1 MIYTT
6 TDGTFIGF
14 GLHALREHI
23 YPNTIPQNPSAS
35 DYAHFGVVEV
45 AEPSRPGDTFANTYE
60 LDITDGVAS
69 WVATRRPDADIA
81 SRMVEW
87 RANTIK
93 EVKAEANRRI
103 LDRMPDFKQRNYIA
117 FNLEMERKER
127 KGEVLTPTELATIA
141 FTEGEW
147 EFAKAIRSA
156 SNVIEAEIALLTDA
170 EAGVF
175 DVENHPLWV
184 V

>member
-1 MIYTT
+1 MKKSLIHTETGKVVNNVVIDPQSNWKPPNGYE
-6 TDGTFIGF
+6 
-14 GLHALREHI
+14 LREGGAI
-23 YPNTIPQNPSAS
+23 GQIWNGSEYDVP
-35 DYAHFGVVEV
+35 DFGH
-45 AEPSRPGDTFANTYE
+45 
-60 LDITDGVAS
+60 
-69 WVATRRPDADIA
+69 VATKIA
-81 SRMVEW
+81 
-87 RANTIK
+87 

-117 FNLEMERKER
+117 FNLEMEKKER
-127 KGEVLTPTELATIA
+127 KGGTLTTEELAMVT

-156 SNVIEAEIALLTDA
+156 SNVIEAEIALLTDV

>member
-1 MIYTT
+1 MIIETT
-6 TDGTFIGF
+6 KKVSSLFDAELKSA
-14 GLHALREHI
+14 GLIFDAM
-23 YPNTIPQNPSAS
+23 
-35 DYAHFGVVEV
+35 
-45 AEPSRPGDTFANTYE
+45 
-60 LDITDGVAS
+60 S
-69 WVATRRPDADIA
+69 WTTRRVVNGKVEKGHPRALIIPDLTDADIPA
-81 SRMVEW
+81 VQ
-87 RANTIK
+87 AVLDAHVPDFGHVATKIA

-175 DVENHPLWV
+175 DVENHIKWNV
-184 V
+184 